1 MTNMQTIAL
10 LTLIILA
17 ALLYC
22 LGYYFGTKD
31 GRNNG
36 LAVGRKLGRDG
47 AQVRIREL
55 ETMLDDSVRQYG
67 LLDHQFRLAHANA
80 KLGADA
86 QQTLQEI
93 ATKLQLSSATF
104 GAMNSKSQ
112 AEQTLKLRDKALAL
126 AELIQPADQERAA

>member
-10 LTLIILA
+10 LTLIVLA
-17 ALLYC
+17 ALLYY

-36 LAVGRKLGRDG
+36 LAVGRKLRRDG

-67 LLDHQFRLAHANA
+67 RLDHQFRLAHANA
-80 KLGADA
+80 KLGAEAHQSLLD
-86 QQTLQEI
+86 I
-93 ATKLQLSSATF
+93 ASKLQMSSKIFSAL
-104 GAMNSKSQ
+104 NSKSQ
-112 AEQTLKLRDKALAL
+112 AAETLKLREEALAL
-126 AELIQPADQERAA
+126 AELIQPEAQERAA